1 MQNPNPDFLI
11 RPLVPSD
18 RDRVRAFV
26 IQRWGAEIAVAH
38 HVVYRPHQL
47 PGFAAWQSESIVGL
61 VTLHVVGNSCEIVT
75 IDSLQPGRGMGTA
88 LLDAA
93 IAFARQAN
101 CTRLWLI
108 TTNDN
113 LNALRFYQKRGL
125 VLVTIHRNAL
135 TRSRQL
141 KPQIPLIGNDGIP
154 LRDEI
159 ELEMVL
165 EIDNEGFNNLKV
177 RG

>member
-1 MQNPNPDFLI
+1 LQ
-11 RPLVPSD
+11 
-18 RDRVRAFV
+18 
-26 IQRWGAEIAVAH
+26 WG
-38 HVVYRPHQL
+38 Q
-47 PGFAAWQSESIVGL
+47 
-61 VTLHVVGNSCEIVT
+61 
-75 IDSLQPGRGMGTA
+75 A
-88 LLDAA
+88 LGVC
-93 IAFARQAN
+93 AN
-101 CTRLWLI
+101 CTRFA